1 MKNFWQYTSI
11 LLAIVVFILC
21 GLLSCEH
28 SKRKDLQKEC
38 GQKLSKVDTVTV
50 HDTIKEAFTMPV
62 YVPQPYRIEVNKPV
76 PVYVE
81 GKEVIREVDTANI
94 LKDYFSTRFY
104 SDTQNVTNAQIIIND
119 QVSENRIKQRQVLGT
134 IEKEIVTNNITN
146 TIEAKKRN
154 ALYGGV
160 IGQGGGVPMALGGSV
175 MFIHKKG
182 IGLEAGALLD
192 TKGKLIYQGSFKI
205 KLK

>member
-1 MKNFWQYTSI
+1 MKNFWFYTTI
-11 LLAIVVFILC
+11 ALAIVVFILAKC
-21 GLLSCEH
+21 KGG
-28 SKRKDLQKEC
+28 KEA
-38 GQKLSKVDTVTV
+38 GTIVKTDTVTV
-50 HDTIKEAFTMPV
+50 RDTVEVPFNTFV
-62 YVPQPYRIEVNKPV
+62 YVPQEKEIRVPV